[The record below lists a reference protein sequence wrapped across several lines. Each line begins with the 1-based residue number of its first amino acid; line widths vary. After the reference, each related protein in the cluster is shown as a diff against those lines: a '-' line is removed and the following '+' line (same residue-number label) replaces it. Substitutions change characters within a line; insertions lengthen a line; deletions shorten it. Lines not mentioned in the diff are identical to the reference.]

1 MVSFR
6 KPSEHASMHRSLRRD
21 PAMRLAMAA
30 LLAFLALQGAFWD
43 HTRAIKPE
51 MGIVPDVPG
60 ERTVRAL
67 SFGDE
72 EAFFR
77 LLALNIQ
84 NSGDTFGR
92 FTALY
97 KYDFNKLYHWFHLLD
112 RFNNQSNYLPA
123 MASYYFSQT
132 QNPNDVRYL
141 IDYLDE
147 YTDGRAKEKWWW
159 VVQGAYMAS
168 HKYNNLARA
177 LQLANKLRGV
187 RGIPIW
193 AQQLPAFLHEERG
206 EFGEA
211 KEIIEDV
218 LKHPED
224 YTQGELN
231 FMLYFVKERIH
242 RFDEVKEEF
251 ERIQK
256 EKDEMKAKGIKDP
269 EPMGPPPDVG
279 APTLGGG

>member
-1 MVSFR
+1 MFKTRSLGQELSFR
-6 KPSEHASMHRSLRRD
+6 EAWRD
-21 PAMRLAMAA
+21 SAMRTAVYVFIAVLIG
-30 LLAFLALQGAFWD
+30 QSAFWY
-43 HTRAIKPE
+43 HSRAIKPE

-60 ERTVRAL
+60 ERAVRAL

-72 EAFFR
+72 EFFFR

-141 IDYLDE
+141 VEYLDE
-147 YTDGRAKEKWWW
+147 YTDGRPKEKWWW
-159 VVQGAYMAS
+159 VIQGSY
-168 HKYNNLARA
+168 LATHRMKNTERA
-177 LQLANKLRGV
+177 LELANKLRGV
-187 RGIPIW
+187 RGIPVW
-193 AQQLPAFLHEERG
+193 AQQMPAFIHEQRG

-211 KEIIEDV
+211 LGIIEEV
-218 LKHPED
+218 MAHPEE
-224 YTQGELN
+224 YSQGELN
-231 FMLYFVKERIH
+231 FMRYFVDERLN
-242 RFDEVKEEF
+242 RLEQVKKDFDEVQ
-251 ERIQK
+251 RQK
-256 EKDEMKAKGIKDP
+256 DAMKAQGIKEP
-269 EPMGPPPDVG
+269 EPIGPPTDVG
-279 APTLGGG
+279 APKAPGAM